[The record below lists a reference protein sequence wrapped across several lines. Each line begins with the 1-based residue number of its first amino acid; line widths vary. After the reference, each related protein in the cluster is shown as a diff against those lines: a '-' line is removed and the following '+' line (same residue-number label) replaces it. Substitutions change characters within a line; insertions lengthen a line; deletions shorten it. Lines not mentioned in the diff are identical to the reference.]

1 MQAALLK
8 LNHKGQDPIWVLN
21 APTTFQAALEALQPP
36 VAVRTSLS
44 GAKDARFVLAFA
56 TRKAEVDKQAPRIAK
71 AAPGDAVIWI
81 AYPKGTSK
89 NYTCDFNRDNG
100 WDQLGAQGF
109 EPVRQVAI
117 DADWTALRF
126 RRAGFIKTMTRTFA
140 ITEAGRAKAAA
151 SRKHL

>member
-1 MQAALLK
+1 MHPVFQK
-8 LNHKGQDPIWVLN
+8 LNYKGQSPIRVLN
-21 APTTFQAALEALQPP
+21 APPTLLPVLEEMRPLTTILTTL
-36 VAVRTSLS
+36 T
-44 GAKDARFVLAFA
+44 GAKNAPFVLAFA
-56 TRKAEVDKQAPRIAK
+56 TRKAEVDKLAPRIAK

-89 NYTCDFNRDNG
+89 NYSCDFNRDNG
-100 WDQLGAQGF
+100 WDQLGVHGF

-140 ITEAGRAKAAA
+140 MTEAGRAKAAA
-151 SRKHL
+151 NRKSL

>member
-1 MQAALLK
+1 MHPVFQK
-8 LNHKGQDPIWVLN
+8 LNYRRQSPIRVLN
-21 APTTFQAALEALQPP
+21 APPTLLPVLEEMRPLTTILTTL
-36 VAVRTSLS
+36 T
-44 GAKDARFVLAFA
+44 GAKDAPFVLAFA
-56 TRKAEVDKQAPRIAK
+56 TRKAEVDKLAPRIAK

-89 NYTCDFNRDNG
+89 NYSCDFNRDNG

-140 ITEAGRAKAAA
+140 MTDAGRAKAAA
-151 SRKHL
+151 NRKSL